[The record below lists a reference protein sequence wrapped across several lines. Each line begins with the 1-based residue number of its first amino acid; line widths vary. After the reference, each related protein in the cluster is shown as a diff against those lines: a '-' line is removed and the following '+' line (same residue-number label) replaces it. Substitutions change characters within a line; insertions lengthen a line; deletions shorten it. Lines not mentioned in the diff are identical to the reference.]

1 MRIFDLV
8 FYCNEFQWISVTVLF
23 TIDILLRKKSECSGK
38 KGLMHVRSVHR
49 ERESRQTDRQED
61 TDRDRER
68 NRERERERERQT
80 DRQTGRENQGV
91 DVKKKPRKLEAD
103 PFDSGNPKIFKF
115 IKQKKKSR
123 S

>member
-68 NRERERERERQT
+68 KRERERDRQT
-80 DRQTGRENQGV
+80 DRQTDRQAERTREWML
-91 DVKKKPRKLEAD
+91 KKNPVNSKLT
-103 PFDSGNPKIFKF
+103 PLILVIRRFS
-115 IKQKKKSR
+115 S